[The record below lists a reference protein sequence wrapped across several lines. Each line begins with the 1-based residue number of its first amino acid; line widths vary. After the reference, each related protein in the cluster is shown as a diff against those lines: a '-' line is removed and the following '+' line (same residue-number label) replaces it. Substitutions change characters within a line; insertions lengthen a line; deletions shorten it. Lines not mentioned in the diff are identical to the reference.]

1 MAPDAEMGALDLQH
15 DGAALASSV
24 TVKSPPE
31 KLMAFL
37 VTVSGTTC
45 GAQNCGDTTATGT
58 GAGASAEV
66 SLSIKIDRLNLQN
79 SSASARLPGSE
90 LAP

>member
-1 MAPDAEMGALDLQH
+1 MEHPVAPDAEMGALDLQH

-37 VTVSGTTC
+37 VTVIGTTC
-45 GAQNCGDTTATGT
+45 GAQNCGDTTATGA

-66 SLSIKIDRLNLQN
+66 SLSISKKSIALIYLAAGTY
-79 SSASARLPGSE
+79 SS
-90 LAP
+90 